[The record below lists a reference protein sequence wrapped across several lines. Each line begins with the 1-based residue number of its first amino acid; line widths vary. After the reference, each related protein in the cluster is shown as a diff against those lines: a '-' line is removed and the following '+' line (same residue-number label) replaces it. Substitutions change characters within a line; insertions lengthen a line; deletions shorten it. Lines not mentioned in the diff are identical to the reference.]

1 MKAAPFDYRTP
12 TTLDETLALLGEFS
26 GDAKL
31 LAGGQSLVPLMNFR
45 LAKPNML
52 IDLNRVAELSS
63 VRPVDGGLAFGA
75 MTRQRVLEH
84 DQRVRERLPL
94 LAAATEWIAHPQIR
108 NRGTIGGSLAHADPA
123 SELPAVAL
131 VHEAIVTARSAS
143 GGQREIPASDFF
155 VTYLTTALE
164 PDEILTEVTVPA
176 LPAGSGWAI
185 VEVARRHGDFAL
197 AGVAA
202 SLTLDSSGTIADARI
217 GLFGVDATARR
228 AAAAEAALR
237 GQRPDADRLR
247 EAAILARDE
256 IEPATDVHATAAYR
270 RHVVAV
276 LVERALR
283 EAVGRVA
290 NSAGPA
296 RA

>member
-12 TTLDETLALLGEFS
+12 TTLDETLALLAEFS

-45 LAKPNML
+45 LAKPDVL
-52 IDLNRVAELSS
+52 IDLNRVVELSS

-75 MTRQRVLEH
+75 MTRQRVLER
-84 DQRVRERLPL
+84 DPRVRERLPL

-131 VHEAIVTARSAS
+131 VHEAIITAHSAS
-143 GGQREIPASDFF
+143 GGQREILASDFF

-164 PDEILTEVTVPA
+164 PDELVTEVTVPA

-202 SLTLDSSGTIADARI
+202 SLTLDASGAIADARI

-228 AAAAEAALR
+228 AVAAEAALR
-237 GQRPDADRLR
+237 GRRPDADGFR
-247 EAAILARDE
+247 EAAARARDE
-256 IEPATDVHATAAYR
+256 IEPATDVHATATYR

-283 EAVGRVA
+283 QAVDRVA
-290 NSAGPA
+290 SGAGSTTA
-296 RA
+296 